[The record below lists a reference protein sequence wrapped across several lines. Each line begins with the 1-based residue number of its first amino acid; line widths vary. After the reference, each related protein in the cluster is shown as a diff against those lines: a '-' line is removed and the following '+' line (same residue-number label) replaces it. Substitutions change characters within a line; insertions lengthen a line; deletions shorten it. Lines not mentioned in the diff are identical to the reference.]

1 MRPTIVDPND
11 VLDLAVL
18 RGFMGR
24 NTTTYAMHNHPVI
37 HSLYAQHGQT
47 LWFVGVVLTVAQA
60 TEPERVRSAAMAAG
74 LVADLLGADGAV
86 FTKIGGG
93 APHVDMAQA
102 AAQCEARGVK
112 TTLLVEDMSTDGSEE
127 GMLLFNFPGLD
138 ALVNVGCGQEKTQV
152 PGLHRTIGADG
163 VAATTPTSYG
173 AICGA
178 I

>member
-1 MRPTIVDPND
+1 
-11 VLDLAVL
+11 
-18 RGFMGR
+18 MGR
-24 NTTTYAMHNHPVI
+24 GVTTWATQNHPVI
-37 HSLYAQHGQT
+37 RDLYARHGRT
-47 LWFVGVVLTVAQA
+47 LWFAGVVLTVAQA

-74 LVADLLGADGAV
+74 LVADVLGADGAI

-112 TTLLVEDMSTDGSEE
+112 TVLIVEDMSTDGSAE

-138 ALVNVGCGQEKTQV
+138 ALVNVGSAQEPLTLPPMGRV
-152 PGLHRTIGADG
+152 IGADG
-163 VAATTPTSYG
+163 PAGESTTTHG

-178 I
+178 IEQVGAARLMSRVQ